1 MPERSSAPHT
11 GIGYDLHRL
20 EAGRKLIIGGIEVPF
35 DKGSVGHSDGDVLA
49 HAICD
54 AVLGA
59 AGLGDI
65 GKHFPD
71 TDPRWKGA
79 SSLIFLK
86 HLQQLLVERKSSIVH
101 IDAVVI
107 LERPKLGPHF
117 PAMREALSQA
127 LGVSKEQVHL
137 KAKTNEGVDAVGRG
151 EAIACYAVATL
162 TA

>member
-1 MPERSSAPHT
+1 MLEQSSAPRT

-20 EAGRKLIIGGIEVPF
+20 EAGRKLMIGGIEVPF

-65 GKHFPD
+65 GTHFPD

-79 SSLIFLK
+79 SSLLFLA
-86 HLQQLLVERKSSIVH
+86 HLRKLVAERNSNILY

-107 LERPKLGPHF
+107 LERPKIGPYF
-117 PAMREALSQA
+117 PAMRDALAQA
-127 LGVSKEQVHL
+127 LGISRDQVHL

-151 EAIACYAVATL
+151 EALACYVVATL
-162 TA
+162 SS